1 MSMKYFETLQAIT
14 AILKDKNFA
23 LTTDAWTSIAKVVY
37 VTCTIHFIE
46 PMTWTLH
53 DFSLGIFKKD
63 GNSTAV
69 DVVRYAEVHMKKFS
83 LSYPELTCIVTNT
96 ESTMIAAGRL
106 LKEKSFEVGGVTSWH
121 GYIDHKLELITK
133 LAFKDV
139 PDSLNA
145 MAACRSIVTFFYS
158 SSQATEKLKEKSKT
172 RLGAAL
178 TVIQDVV
185 THWWSTY
192 SMCEQLLHLKNIL
205 TVIHLDGDIRLHL
218 TEAQWTIVTNMTVLL
233 KPFMIAQRLLEGPI
247 ICDDQPDPMHD
258 LQDSKRPYVGKHR
271 SNFLPECSKY

>member
-1 MSMKYFETLQAIT
+1 MDFT
-14 AILKDKNFA
+14 
-23 LTTDAWTSIAKVVY
+23 KVGY

-69 DVVRYAEVHMKKFS
+69 DVVRYAEEHMKKFN
-83 LSYPELTCIVTNT
+83 LSYPELTCIVTDT
-96 ESTMIAAGRL
+96 ESTMIAAGHL
-106 LKEKSFEVGGVTSWH
+106 FKEKSFEVGGVTSWH
-121 GYIDHKLELITK
+121 GCIDHKLELVTK

-145 MAACRSIVTFFYS
+145 MAACHSIVTFFNS

-205 TVIHLDGDIRLHL
+205 TIMHLDGDMRLHL
-218 TEAQWTIVTNMTVLL
+218 TEAQWTIVADMTVLL
-233 KPFMIAQRLLEGPI
+233 KPFMIAQRLLEGQSYVTI
-247 ICDDQPDPMHD
+247 SLI
-258 LQDSKRPYVGKHR
+258 PYMIYKI
-271 SNFLPECSKY
+271 